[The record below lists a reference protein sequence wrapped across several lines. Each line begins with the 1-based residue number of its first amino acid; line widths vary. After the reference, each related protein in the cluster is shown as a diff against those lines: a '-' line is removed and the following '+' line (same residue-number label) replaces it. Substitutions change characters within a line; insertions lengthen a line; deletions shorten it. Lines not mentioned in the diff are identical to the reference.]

1 MMNQPAGFFK
11 RKTTWTA
18 LLTIFGAVGGALTGT
33 VSIPEAA
40 QLAVTAILGLTIRSA
55 IAQK

>member
-1 MMNQPAGFFK
+1 MNNETGFFQ

-18 LLTIFGAVGGALTGT
+18 LLTIFGAVAGAITGN

-40 QLAVTAILGLTIRSA
+40 QLTVTALLGLTIRSA
-55 IAQK
+55 INAK

>member
-1 MMNQPAGFFK
+1 MNQTAGFFQ

-18 LLTIFGAVGGALTGT
+18 LFTLFGAIGGALTGT

-55 IAQK
+55 IANQ